1 MNTLYITIS
10 CFRDGRGVLN
20 TGIKLTSLTSLP
32 FQLGE
37 MWTERFLHPD
47 WNANGN
53 IIIYFCG
60 D

>member
-47 WNANGN
+47 
-53 IIIYFCG
+53 
-60 D
+60 